1 MHFLIINGPN
11 INMLG
16 LRQPEIYGTETYNDL
31 VGFITSVCEENDI
44 EVEFF
49 QSNHEGAIID
59 RIQMAYGKFDGII
72 INPAAFTHTSIAIL
86 DALTTVNIPTAEVHI
101 TDITQREDFRQISF
115 VGLACQ
121 VRVIGLG
128 IDGYAEAI
136 LQLKDFIEDPPRE
149 RPESDELWEEEIFEE
164 ILEEELLEEE
174 SAAEDIL
181 ADALLAEE
189 ILEEVLED
197 EFSQDDL
204 SQEQI
209 LADELLAEE
218 LMDEEILEEIVEEDL
233 FEKEMPDQ

>member
-31 VGFITSVCEENDI
+31 VSFVTGVCEENDI

-49 QSNHEGAIID
+49 QSNHEGAIVD

-136 LQLKDFIEDPPRE
+136 LQLKDFIEDPPKAYSASE
-149 RPESDELWEEEIFEE
+149 ELWEEEIIEEILEEEILEEE
-164 ILEEELLEEE
+164 ILEEELEEQELFAEEVLVEEILEDEFFADESEE
-174 SAAEDIL
+174 QDL

-189 ILEEVLED
+189 LLEEE
-197 EFSQDDL
+197 
-204 SQEQI
+204 I
-209 LADELLAEE
+209 IEE
-218 LMDEEILEEIVEEDL
+218 LVEEDL
-233 FEKEMPDQ
+233 LDQ